1 MATTIRTAERRPTQA
16 GEGQPPLLLLL
27 HGFGSNER
35 DLMSFASYIDPRFH
49 IVAARGLL
57 DLGFGHAWYQLSGGP
72 GNLRPDPAT
81 RGRAVTLLSKFVR
94 DLPARLGTDPQRT
107 YLLGFSQGAILSLAL
122 GLTMPDEIA
131 GIVLISGYL
140 DLGMVPNLDR
150 SRLTRLRVLQIHGV
164 DDQVIPIAA
173 ARQAHSFLKDT
184 PVQLTYREYPIG
196 HSIHPAAL
204 ELIRCWLAEGIDLKD

>member
-1 MATTIRTAERRPTQA
+1 MSTTIRTVERRPTQTEA
-16 GEGQPPLLLLL
+16 QPPPLLLLL

-35 DLMSFASYIDPRFH
+35 DLMSFAPYLDPRFH
-49 IVAARGLL
+49 IVAARGPL

-81 RGRAVTLLSKFVR
+81 RDRAVELLTKFVR
-94 DLPARLGTDPQRT
+94 DLPTRLGTDPQRT

-131 GIVLISGYL
+131 GLVLISGYL
-140 DLGMVPNLDR
+140 DQSMIPTLAPA
-150 SRLTRLRVLQIHGV
+150 RLTGLRVLQIHGV

-196 HSIHPAAL
+196 HSIHPAGL
-204 ELIRCWLAEGIDLKD
+204 ELISSWLAEQIEN